1 MCVYVWT
8 TSNGNSLVRLC
19 PAQRRK
25 KVEKKGRKR
34 EGRPR
39 PVLAPPNQS
48 ECPSTLWDFERP
60 VSTYLHMY
68 RYVCLCV
75 CVCVRNTQQAD
86 PNARAKCQRLSLC
99 LHAAALAWPD
109 LAPARP
115 SLAWPGLARTM
126 AGFEH
131 SNEFHNIRGKS
142 TCTTARQRLSLS
154 LKELV
159 KKKTILSA
167 LYRKILSGFKWYMNF
182 AYHAAYYI

>member
-1 MCVYVWT
+1 M
-8 TSNGNSLVRLC
+8 
-19 PAQRRK
+19 
-25 KVEKKGRKR
+25 
-34 EGRPR
+34 
-39 PVLAPPNQS
+39 
-48 ECPSTLWDFERP
+48 
-60 VSTYLHMY
+60 STYLHMY

-109 LAPARP
+109 LAPAPARP

-159 KKKTILSA
+159 KKNNTLCFIQEDIE
-167 LYRKILSGFKWYMNF
+167 RT
-182 AYHAAYYI
+182 